1 MFENSQDLA
10 SLERERVSWQNG
22 DVYYGS
28 WKVMPAAGAAS
39 AGGGSSSSH
48 YGLPSQVASQDKDR
62 AALAGAADGSSIS
75 QRGDVAPGSQPPA
88 ALQRKMHGSGV
99 FKYASGDYYQGD
111 FKNGMRHGYGEYY
124 WPNGMR
130 YYGEWRSDQRDGR
143 GIFYDQNGRRS
154 DDTYTKDKKSCSI
167 PLEKVDG

>member
-1 MFENSQDLA
+1 MA
-10 SLERERVSWQNG
+10 WQNG

-28 WKVMPAAGAAS
+28 WKIMPAAAA
-39 AGGGSSSSH
+39 AGGSSSH
-48 YGLPSQVASQDKDR
+48 YGLPSQVATQDKNS
-62 AALAGAADGSSIS
+62 AAFAGGNALNA
-75 QRGDVAPGSQPPA
+75 QNAPGSQPPV

-111 FKNGMRHGYGEYY
+111 SKNGMRHGYGEYY

-143 GIFYDQNGRRS
+143 GIFYDQSGRRS

-167 PLEKVDG
+167 PLEKVGG